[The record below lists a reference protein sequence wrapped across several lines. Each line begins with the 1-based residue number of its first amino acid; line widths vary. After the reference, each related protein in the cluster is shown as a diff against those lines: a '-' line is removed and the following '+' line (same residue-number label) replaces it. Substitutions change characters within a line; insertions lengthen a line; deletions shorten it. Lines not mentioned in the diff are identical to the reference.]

1 MVTAIILVKVKR
13 DLIMEVI
20 EELLKIEGIM
30 EVHSIAGEYDLAV
43 IARVGDNQE
52 LSLILADKMKG
63 ITHTKTLISLGAHYN
78 FDEKK
83 VFKKSKNK

>member
-30 EVHSIAGEYDLAV
+30 EVPSPANMIWL
-43 IARVGDNQE
+43 
-52 LSLILADKMKG
+52 
-63 ITHTKTLISLGAHYN
+63 
-78 FDEKK
+78 
-83 VFKKSKNK
+83 

>member
-30 EVHSIAGEYDLAV
+30 EVHSIAGEYDLET
-43 IARVGDNQE
+43 IRN
-52 LSLILADKMKG
+52 SR
-63 ITHTKTLISLGAHYN
+63 
-78 FDEKK
+78 
-83 VFKKSKNK
+83 

>member
-30 EVHSIAGEYDLAV
+30 EVHSIAGEYDMAV
-43 IARVGDNQE
+43 IARVGENKE
-52 LSLILADKMKG
+52 L
-63 ITHTKTLISLGAHYN
+63 
-78 FDEKK
+78 
-83 VFKKSKNK
+83 